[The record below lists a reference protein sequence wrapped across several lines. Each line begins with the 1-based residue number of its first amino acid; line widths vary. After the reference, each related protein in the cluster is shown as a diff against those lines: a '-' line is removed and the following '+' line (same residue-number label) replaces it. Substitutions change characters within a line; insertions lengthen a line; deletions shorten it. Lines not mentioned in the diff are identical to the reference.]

1 MLIYLGGRCQA
12 PAFPSIC
19 VNIMHILKDDACL
32 FGVEEVLGKVL
43 YGQPHPEQRVW
54 MNTAEH
60 NRHKRLIAQHNQG

>member
-1 MLIYLGGRCQA
+1 
-12 PAFPSIC
+12 
-19 VNIMHILKDDACL
+19 MHILKDDACL